1 MYADFVLTQSYEC
14 QARSSMESPL
24 RCPLPPDG
32 QSSPKEEEEVG
43 EEGEEG
49 EDVEVLKNFFIYFI
63 CM

>member
-1 MYADFVLTQSYEC
+1 
-14 QARSSMESPL
+14 MESPL

-49 EDVEVLKNFFIYFI
+49 EDVEVLKNFFYLFYLYVKGSVPY
-63 CM
+63 CC